1 MRRIIKSNASKVI
14 VSLFGLALSVSV
26 WAQQDA
32 GVVAVEQ
39 ANASPA
45 LASTLSSVNVSALQS
60 IKKALKDIGLDLG
73 SKKTATGIRIIS
85 TQAGFASVEAYDPDF
100 LQVRESLAVEAMLAA
115 KRSIIESISSDVDAL
130 QSVVKFDNPVMK
142 QLQEKQNLYQKAIE
156 QRNRQAELAKAET
169 TELLRGV
176 DDAQAEVIAGAT
188 VGDRFMELLEAGI
201 KKLDSSYDP
210 NQVDEKKKKRLE
222 DLKARYARAQ
232 KAEETALAAKAEV
245 EAKQAELVD
254 SVKKQVTSNV
264 AISAEMPLFGAT
276 VIQSADRY
284 DDLKGELEVAV
295 AVVWSQKLE
304 EEARRVYTK
313 GGNGDPRPGKPSLSQ
328 WIEQQ
333 DLEVMVGP
341 RRYIADDG
349 SINFLGFSAVEV
361 PSDPGM
367 KADAIS
373 EAEMYAKQTSI
384 LSLMSEVSS
393 TRAAERMRTDR
404 LADGKVT
411 PETYKAMVANMR
423 AEVSIPNFGG
433 LETITTEE
441 VTHPATGKAIYV
453 SVANINSE
461 LAKASDELMASS
473 YALLKEV
480 NAINSVREGQKEGM
494 IQAAE
499 ETRNN
504 QALSQQGRSEGRDV
518 VNSEYKKNLD
528 EKASRNVRQPSAA
541 KSEVGPSA
549 GQQAAQG
556 QSGTFMNRGTIE
568 RDF

>member
-1 MRRIIKSNASKVI
+1 MSIIKSIASKV
-14 VSLFGLALSVSV
+14 VFSSFVLVLSTSV
-26 WAQQDA
+26 WAEQDA
-32 GVVAVEQ
+32 GVVAVEK

-45 LASTLSSVNVSALQS
+45 RASTLSSVNVSALQS
-60 IKKALKDIGLDLG
+60 IKNALKGIGLELG
-73 SKKTATGIRIIS
+73 SKKTAAGIRIIS

-100 LQVRESLAVEAMLAA
+100 LQIRESLAVEAMLAA

-210 NQVDEKKKKRLE
+210 SQVDEKKKKRLE

-295 AVVWSQKLE
+295 ALVWSQKLE

-373 EAEMYAKQTSI
+373 EAEMYAKQASI

-393 TRAAERMRTDR
+393 TRAAERMRTDS
-404 LADGKVT
+404 LVDGKVV

-423 AEVSIPNFGG
+423 AEFKAPNFGG

-504 QALSQQGRSEGRDV
+504 QALIQQGRSEGRDT

-528 EKASRNVRQPSAA
+528 EKASRNPSQSSAA
-541 KSEVGPSA
+541 KSQAGSGA
-549 GQQAAQG
+549 GQQAGQG

>member
-1 MRRIIKSNASKVI
+1 MMSLIQSSSSKAI
-14 VSLFGLALSVSV
+14 VSSFVLALSTSL
-26 WAQQDA
+26 WAEQDA
-32 GVVAVEQ
+32 GVVAVEK

-45 LASTLSSVNVSALQS
+45 RASTLSSVNVTALQS
-60 IKKALKDIGLDLG
+60 VKKALKDVGLELG
-73 SKKTATGIRIIS
+73 SKKTATGVRIIS
-85 TQAGFASVEAYDPDF
+85 TQAGFASVEAYDADF
-100 LQVRESLAVEAMLAA
+100 LQIRESLAVEAMLAA

-201 KKLDSSYDP
+201 KKIDSSYDP
-210 NQVDEKKKKRLE
+210 NQVDEKKNKRLE
-222 DLKARYARAQ
+222 DLKARYARAK
-232 KAEETALAAKAEV
+232 KAEETALAAKAEID
-245 EAKQAELVD
+245 AKQAELVD

-295 AVVWSQKLE
+295 AMVWSQKLE

-313 GGNGDPRPGKPSLSQ
+313 EGNGDPRPGKPSLSQ

-349 SINFLGFSAVEV
+349 SVNFLGFSAVEV
-361 PSDPGM
+361 PSDPGL
-367 KADAIS
+367 KADAVS

-404 LADGKVT
+404 LVDGKVT
-411 PETYKAMVANMR
+411 PETYKAMVADMR

-441 VTHPATGKAIYV
+441 VTHPATGKQIYV

-461 LAKASDELMASS
+461 LAKASDELMAST

-480 NAINSVREGQKEGM
+480 NAINSVRKGQKEGM
-494 IQAAE
+494 MQAAE

-504 QALSQQGRSEGRDV
+504 PTLIQQGRSEGSGA

-528 EKASRNVRQPSAA
+528 EKASRSAPQPSTAQ
-541 KSEVGPSA
+541 SQA
-549 GQQAAQG
+549 GSGASQQAGQG

>member
-1 MRRIIKSNASKVI
+1 MSIIKSIASKV
-14 VSLFGLALSVSV
+14 VFSSFVLVLSTSV
-26 WAQQDA
+26 WAEQDA
-32 GVVAVEQ
+32 GVVAVEK

-45 LASTLSSVNVSALQS
+45 RASTLSSVNVSALQS
-60 IKKALKDIGLDLG
+60 IKNALKGIGLELG
-73 SKKTATGIRIIS
+73 SKKTAAGIRIIS

-100 LQVRESLAVEAMLAA
+100 LQIRESLAVEAMLAA

-210 NQVDEKKKKRLE
+210 SQVDEKKKKRLE

-245 EAKQAELVD
+245 ETKQAELVD

-276 VIQSADRY
+276 VIQSADSY

-295 AVVWSQKLE
+295 ALVWSQKLE
-304 EEARRVYTK
+304 QEARRVYTK
-313 GGNGDPRPGKPSLSQ
+313 EGNGDPRPGKPSLSQ

-373 EAEMYAKQTSI
+373 EAEMYAKQASI

-393 TRAAERMRTDR
+393 TRAAERMRTDS
-404 LADGKVT
+404 LVDGKVV

-423 AEVSIPNFGG
+423 AEFKAPNFGG

-504 QALSQQGRSEGRDV
+504 QALIQQGRSEGRDT

-528 EKASRNVRQPSAA
+528 EKASRNPSQSSAA
-541 KSEVGPSA
+541 KSQAGSGA
-549 GQQAAQG
+549 GQQAGQG

>member
-1 MRRIIKSNASKVI
+1 MSIIKSIASKV
-14 VSLFGLALSVSV
+14 VFSSFVLVLSTSV
-26 WAQQDA
+26 WAEQDA
-32 GVVAVEQ
+32 GVVAVEK

-45 LASTLSSVNVSALQS
+45 RASTLSSVNVSALQS
-60 IKKALKDIGLDLG
+60 IKNALKGIGLELG
-73 SKKTATGIRIIS
+73 SKKTAAGIRIIS

-100 LQVRESLAVEAMLAA
+100 LQIRESLAVEAMLAA

-210 NQVDEKKKKRLE
+210 SQVDEKKKKRLE

-245 EAKQAELVD
+245 ETKQAELVD

-276 VIQSADRY
+276 VIQSADSY

-295 AVVWSQKLE
+295 ALVWSQKLE

-313 GGNGDPRPGKPSLSQ
+313 EGNGDPRPGKPSLSQ

-373 EAEMYAKQTSI
+373 EAEMYAKQASI

-393 TRAAERMRTDR
+393 TRAAERMRTDS
-404 LADGKVT
+404 LVDGKVV

-423 AEVSIPNFGG
+423 AEFKAPNFGG

-504 QALSQQGRSEGRDV
+504 QALIQQGRSEGRDT

-528 EKASRNVRQPSAA
+528 EKASRNPSQSSAA
-541 KSEVGPSA
+541 KSPAGSGA
-549 GQQAAQG
+549 GQQAGQG

>member
-1 MRRIIKSNASKVI
+1 MSIIKSIASKVVFSYFVI
-14 VSLFGLALSVSV
+14 VLITSV
-26 WAQQDA
+26 WADKDA
-32 GVVAVEQ
+32 GVVAFEK

-45 LASTLSSVNVSALQS
+45 RASTLSSVNVSALQS
-60 IKKALKDIGLDLG
+60 IKNALKGIGLELG
-73 SKKTATGIRIIS
+73 SKKTAAGIRIIS

-100 LQVRESLAVEAMLAA
+100 LQIRESLAVEAMLAA

-210 NQVDEKKKKRLE
+210 SQVDEKKKKRLE

-245 EAKQAELVD
+245 ETKQAELVD

-276 VIQSADRY
+276 VIQSADSY

-295 AVVWSQKLE
+295 ALVWSQKLE
-304 EEARRVYTK
+304 QEARRVYTK
-313 GGNGDPRPGKPSLSQ
+313 EGNGDPRPGKPSLSQ

-373 EAEMYAKQTSI
+373 EAEMYAKQASI

-393 TRAAERMRTDR
+393 TRAAERMRTDS
-404 LADGKVT
+404 LVDGKVV

-423 AEVSIPNFGG
+423 AEFKAPNFGG

-504 QALSQQGRSEGRDV
+504 QALIQQGRSEGRDT

-528 EKASRNVRQPSAA
+528 EKASRNPSQSSAA
-541 KSEVGPSA
+541 KSPAGSGA
-549 GQQAAQG
+549 GQQAGQG

>member
-1 MRRIIKSNASKVI
+1 MRVIKTICNRLV
-14 VSLFGLALSVSV
+14 VSALSLSLSTSI
-26 WAQQDA
+26 WAEQDA
-32 GVVAVEQ
+32 GVVAVEK
-39 ANASPA
+39 ADATPGR
-45 LASTLSSVNVSALQS
+45 ASTLSSATIPALQS
-60 IKKALKDIGLDLG
+60 VKKSLKDIGLELG
-73 SKKTATGIRIIS
+73 SKKTPTGVRIIS
-85 TQAGFASVEAYDPDF
+85 TQAAFASIESYEPAF
-100 LQVRESLAVEAMLAA
+100 LQVRESLAVEATLAA
-115 KRSIIESISSDVDAL
+115 KRSIIEAISSDVDAL
-130 QSVVKFDNPVMK
+130 QSVVKFDNPVIK
-142 QLQEKQNLYQKAIE
+142 QLQEKQTLYDNAVK
-156 QRNRQAELAKAET
+156 QRNRQADLAKAET
-169 TELLRGV
+169 ADLLRGI
-176 DDAQAEVIAGAT
+176 DDAQAEAIAGAT

-210 NQVDEKKKKRLE
+210 NQADEKKKKRLE
-222 DLKARYARAQ
+222 DLKVRYARAQ
-232 KAEETALAAKAEV
+232 KAEEAAMAAKAEI

-276 VIQSADRY
+276 IIQSADRY
-284 DDLKGELEVAV
+284 DDIKGELEVAV
-295 AVVWSQKLE
+295 ALVWSQKLE

-333 DLEVMVGP
+333 DLEVMTGP
-341 RRYIADDG
+341 RRYIADNG

-361 PSDPGM
+361 PSDSGL

-373 EAEMYAKQTSI
+373 EAELYAKQAAI
-384 LSLMSEVSS
+384 LSLRSEASS
-393 TRAAERMRTDR
+393 ARAAERMRTDR
-404 LADGKVT
+404 LVDGKVT
-411 PETYKAMVANMR
+411 PETYKSMVANIR
-423 AEVSIPNFGG
+423 AEVSVPNFGG

-441 VTHPATGKAIYV
+441 VTHPATGKQIYV

-461 LAKASDELMASS
+461 LAQASDELMASS

-480 NAINSVREGQKEGM
+480 NAIDSVRRGQKEGM
-494 IQAAE
+494 VQAAE

-504 QALSQQGRSEGRDV
+504 AALIQQGRSEGSDA

-528 EKASRNVRQPSAA
+528 EKASRNAPQPPIA
-541 KSEVGPSA
+541 KSQADSSTS
-549 GQQAAQG
+549 QQAGQG

>member
-1 MRRIIKSNASKVI
+1 MSIIKSIASKV
-14 VSLFGLALSVSV
+14 VFSSFVLVLSTSV
-26 WAQQDA
+26 WAEQDA
-32 GVVAVEQ
+32 GVVAVEK

-45 LASTLSSVNVSALQS
+45 RASTLSSVNVSALQS
-60 IKKALKDIGLDLG
+60 IKNALKGIGLELG
-73 SKKTATGIRIIS
+73 SKKTAAGIRIIS

-100 LQVRESLAVEAMLAA
+100 LQIRESLAVEAMLAA

-210 NQVDEKKKKRLE
+210 SQVDEKKKKRLE

-245 EAKQAELVD
+245 ETKQAELVD

-276 VIQSADRY
+276 VIQSADSY

-295 AVVWSQKLE
+295 ALVWSQKLE

-313 GGNGDPRPGKPSLSQ
+313 EGNGDPRPGKPSLSQ

-373 EAEMYAKQTSI
+373 EAEMYAKQASI

-393 TRAAERMRTDR
+393 TRAAERMRTDS
-404 LADGKVT
+404 LVDGKVV

-423 AEVSIPNFGG
+423 AEFKAPNFGG

-504 QALSQQGRSEGRDV
+504 QALIQQGRSEGRDT

-528 EKASRNVRQPSAA
+528 EKASRNPSQSSAA
-541 KSEVGPSA
+541 KSQAGSGA
-549 GQQAAQG
+549 GQQAGQG